1 VQAPGDDH
9 VDGEAG
15 FETLLACQVPD
26 AAAAREDGL
35 EHLEASAGLLEERED
50 VALAILDGDDARL
63 GAAVLRFAYRR
74 PSLVLGSSVEDRRRE
89 NAKRQALRAE
99 RQARAQPQARAVGMG
114 KDVGVLGLTA
124 GAEVEAPGALHDQHH
139 PFTAHARKRGQAMGF
154 EKRLQRGVRVI
165 EEAVGRLGAGDTQGF
180 CDRVGGMRQKRCCQI
195 EQPLLQPAVAE
206 LGGSELLVHPTRFR
220 RRPVRAQSLK
230 RRLAQRIEKDALLR
244 HILLVQAILAPA
256 PGRQP
261 DLDPV
266 GRPIRGPDAFEFHAL
281 SSSHGEMP

>member
-1 VQAPGDDH
+1 MRVMKRFRIGSAPMRRSCSRYLSLCITVLRSATTRACQIVQAPGDDH

-99 RQARAQPQARAVGMG
+99 RQARAQPQARAVGLG
-114 KDVGVLGLTA
+114 KDVGGRGLTA
-124 GAEVEAPGALHDQHH
+124 GAEVEARGAL
-139 PFTAHARKRGQAMGF
+139 
-154 EKRLQRGVRVI
+154 
-165 EEAVGRLGAGDTQGF
+165 
-180 CDRVGGMRQKRCCQI
+180 
-195 EQPLLQPAVAE
+195 
-206 LGGSELLVHPTRFR
+206 
-220 RRPVRAQSLK
+220 
-230 RRLAQRIEKDALLR
+230 
-244 HILLVQAILAPA
+244 
-256 PGRQP
+256 
-261 DLDPV
+261 
-266 GRPIRGPDAFEFHAL
+266 
-281 SSSHGEMP
+281 